1 MGQSSLLYLAKS
13 YSTQQHKVN
22 MTRYWLVC
30 LLLGSLSWGQATS
43 SKSALAAQKPAAAP
57 ATDNPKATAS
67 DQSQQ
72 AKASNVA
79 PDAPVITINGLCDNS
94 SPDKT
99 AALNCK
105 TVITRTQ
112 FEKVIEAIQ
121 PNMPA
126 RARREFALE
135 YANALVMTQRAE
147 QMGLDKGA
155 KYEEQMKLAH
165 IQVLSKELKKAILE
179 KVSQIS
185 NKDIEDYY
193 NHNMARFENAEMDRV
208 YVPKTRQPSAAS
220 DKRLGDADSRERSQE
235 SEQSMKEEADT
246 LYARAVAGEEFAK
259 LQADAYQVAGIK
271 SAAPNTSI
279 RIRRT
284 SLPPSQVS
292 VMDLRPGQVSSVLA
306 DPSGYVIYKVET
318 KDILPLD
325 QARDEIKATLRSQR
339 MQDEMRDIQ
348 DSATPTLDESY
359 FLPSRPQGVM
369 KAGEPVKPTSKPYSS
384 KPEPE

>member
-1 MGQSSLLYLAKS
+1 MTNSVRQL
-13 YSTQQHKVN
+13 KVN
-22 MTRYWLVC
+22 MTRYWLVG

-43 SKSALAAQKPAAAP
+43 STSEPAAQNPAP
-57 ATDNPKATAS
+57 APDTPKATAS
-67 DQSQQ
+67 DQSQR
-72 AKASNVA
+72 AITSNVA

-99 AALNCK
+99 AAPNCK
-105 TVITRTQ
+105 TVITRAQ
-112 FEKVIEAIQ
+112 FEKLIEAIQ
-121 PNMPA
+121 PSMPA
-126 RARREFALE
+126 SRRRDFALD
-135 YANALVMTQRAE
+135 YANALVMTQRAQ

-165 IQVLSKELKKAILE
+165 IQVLSKELKKAFLE

-220 DKRLGDADSRERSQE
+220 GKKLSDADSRERSQE
-235 SEQSMKEEADT
+235 SEQIMKEEADN
-246 LYARAVAGEEFAK
+246 LYARAIAGEEFAK

-271 SAAPNTSI
+271 TAPNTSI

-284 SLPPSQVS
+284 SLPPNQVS
-292 VMDLRPGQVSSVLA
+292 VMDLKPGEVSSVLA
-306 DPSGYVIYKVET
+306 DANGYVIYKVKT
-318 KDILPLD
+318 KDTLPLD

-348 DSATPTLDESY
+348 DSVTPTLDESY
-359 FLPSRPQGVM
+359 FLPNRPLGVM
-369 KAGEPVKPTSKPYSS
+369 KAGEPVKPSKPYSS